1 MNMKITK
8 STWLRNFALGAL
20 CLMVAPMAGAASI
33 TVNGIN
39 YTTSKLNATVAKY
52 TIKKATATTPADTAF
67 YTGDIEIPATF
78 EYGGETYTVVAT
90 AANAFLDCKD
100 LTSLKLPETCVT
112 IARNSFKG
120 CSSLKVSPI
129 PVTATSIGTGALNGC
144 SGLEEL
150 TIPVG
155 WAGPMI
161 SEDLAGCS
169 SLKKLIFAD
178 SETAFKMNFEAFGKT
193 EESRVA
199 NKSIEEIYFGR
210 DIDASLYVSNLQPF
224 HNLSALKKVTFAGNA
239 TNISGT
245 MFQGCTALETVEFA
259 AGNTVSTI
267 GALAFQGCSSLKT
280 IALPEAVTSVA
291 DNTFNGCKALTSIQL
306 GQGVTSILNNAFY
319 NTGLTS
325 IDLPASLQSIS
336 SQAFMNSK
344 LAGTLTLP
352 EGLTSVG
359 EQAFAG
365 TKLEGVVIPS
375 TVKSI
380 GNAAFAPITTLA
392 AINLA
397 EGNAAFA
404 LNEGVLTT
412 ADGARLLVTAHKGIK
427 VATLDAP
434 DVTSIDNYGLAYSPY
449 EVVNVPAVAAIGNN
463 AFAGAQVKNFS
474 LKSGVSVGTNVF
486 ANSAIESIVI
496 EEGRNEIPQGL
507 CNGCPVL
514 TSVTLPTTTTNMM
527 QNAFANCAALTEL
540 EIPANVNYMEPGS
553 VPATIAKL
561 RVLNANVPV
570 LANGVFTGTQSE
582 VECKVAAKSVDAF
595 KAADQWNY
603 LNVIADPTIVAS
615 GSTLGCPTG
624 LYFATKDGKLMYKDE
639 EGNVIDTQFETGIH
653 PFSLASYKNRI
664 YVADAGKNFR
674 YQNPTAGAGDG
685 QLFYVNNT
693 DGIFYRVTV
702 LNNVGYE
709 AFQDPFSMAIDKE
722 LNKIYIADRN
732 VGIHEMSADA
742 VGLYGEQPFFFQNS
756 WLPYYSDQWSYGAI
770 GAGLTKT
777 VDTEKGDVYWVG
789 KKFNGFG
796 IYRFRNGGAY
806 NDIYPDGGAGK
817 TQHFKP
823 TLKGYQITTFYLD
836 EKNGYLYFY
845 LQGDKENGTVVT
857 PGIYRLPMQAIYDDD
872 AKGESAEG
880 VSMAAAT
887 LVDNAPVLKEG
898 DGDEV
903 TGVTQITG
911 DGENVYWAY
920 IAPKSADDVTLPNC
934 VPFDAENPLHKS
946 GIKCV
951 KVADETQTV
960 QYAVENVEA
969 YGVTGATYVPDGP
982 VYDKGDVN
990 GDGVVDVS
998 DANIVINIILG
1009 NDDAANYDGR
1019 ADVTGDGDVDVAD
1032 VNALINIILGN

>member
-1 MNMKITK
+1 MKITK
-8 STWLRNFALGAL
+8 STWLRNIALGAL
-20 CLMVAPMAGAASI
+20 CLMVAPLASAASI
-33 TVNGIN
+33 TVDGIN

-67 YTGDIEIPATF
+67 YTGDIVIPETF

-100 LTSLKLPETCVT
+100 MTSLQLPATCVT

-120 CSSLKVSPI
+120 CSGLKVSPI

-178 SETAFKMNFEAFGKT
+178 SATPFKMNFEAFGKSDET
-193 EESRVA
+193 RVA

-224 HNLSALKKVTFAGNA
+224 HNMPALKKITFAGEF
-239 TNISGT
+239 TGISST
-245 MFQGCTALETVEFA
+245 MFQGCTALQEVVFA
-259 AGNTVSTI
+259 EGNKVASM
-267 GALAFQGCSSLKT
+267 GEAAFQSCSTLPT
-280 IALPEAVTSVA
+280 IALPAAITA
-291 DNTFNGCKALTSIQL
+291 IPGNCFNGCKALASVAL
-306 GQGVTSILNNAFY
+306 GEAVTSIGNNAFY

-325 IDLPASLQSIS
+325 IDFPATVRTIS

-344 LAGTLTLP
+344 LAGALVLP
-352 EGLTSVG
+352 EGVASVG
-359 EQAFAG
+359 SQAFAG
-365 TKLEGVVIPS
+365 TKIASVELPS
-375 TVKSI
+375 TVTSI
-380 GNAAFAPITTLA
+380 GDAAFAPITTLA
-392 AINLA
+392 GITLSENNTAFRLA
-397 EGNAAFA
+397 D
-404 LNEGVLTT
+404 GVLTT
-412 ADGARLLVTAHKGIK
+412 ADGARLLVTAHQGGLGTELNLP
-427 VATLDAP
+427 A
-434 DVTSIDNYGLAYSPY
+434 VTSIDNYGLAYSPY
-449 EVVNVPAVAAIGNN
+449 ETVDLPAVAKIGDY
-463 AFAGAQVKNFS
+463 AFANAAVKSFVLKNGVAVGSNLFS
-474 LKSGVSVGTNVF
+474 KSALET
-486 ANSAIESIVI
+486 IVI
-496 EEGRNEIPQGL
+496 EDGRNEIPLGL
-507 CNGCPVL
+507 CNGCPNL
-514 TSVTLPTTTTNMM
+514 TSVTLPTTATNIM
-527 QNAFANCAALTEL
+527 QNAFANCPALEEM
-540 EIPANVNYMEPGS
+540 EIPANVNYIEPGS
-553 VPATIAKL
+553 VPATVKAI

-570 LANGVFTGTQSE
+570 LANGVYTAEQSE
-582 VECKVAAKSVDAF
+582 VVCKVAASAVEAY
-595 KAADQWNY
+595 KAADQWQY
-603 LNVIADPTIVAS
+603 LNITADPTIVAT
-615 GSTLGCPTG
+615 GSSLGCPTG
-624 LYFATKDGKLMYKDE
+624 LYFATKEGKLMYKDE
-639 EGNVIDTQFETGIH
+639 EGNVIDTQFETGDH

-664 YVADAGKNFR
+664 YVADAGKRFN
-674 YQNPTAGAGDG
+674 YQSPTAGAGDG

-742 VGLYGEQPFFFQNS
+742 VGLYGEQPFFFQNN

-777 VDTEKGDVYWVG
+777 VDAEKGDVYWVG

-796 IYRFRNGGAY
+796 IFRFRNGGAY

-823 TLKGYQITTFYLD
+823 TLKGYQITTFYID
-836 EKNGYLYFY
+836 ETNGWLYFY
-845 LQGDKENGTVVT
+845 LQSDKENGTVVT

-872 AKGESAEG
+872 AKGDAAEG

-887 LVDNAPVLKEG
+887 LVDNSPVLLEG
-898 DGDEV
+898 SGDEV

-920 IAPKSADDVTLPNC
+920 IAPKSADDACLPNC
-934 VPFDAENPLHKS
+934 VAFDAENPLHKS

-951 KVADETQTV
+951 KVTDETQAV
-960 QYAVENVEA
+960 QYAVEGVEA
-969 YGVTGATYVPDGP
+969 YGVAGATYVPDP
-982 VYDKGDVN
+982 KPDFLKGDVN
-990 GDGVVDVS
+990 GDNVVDITDVNILL
-998 DANIVINIILG
+998 NIVMG
-1009 NDDAANYDGR
+1009 KDSADNYEGR
-1019 ADVTGDGDVDVAD
+1019 ADVTGDGVVDISD
-1032 VNALINIILGN
+1032 VNATLNAVLGK